1 MAGRSGGDDGEVWIA
16 GLAGLEDGG
25 EPREDGVVPVEVD
38 AGVGECL
45 GGRGAPRSAKL
56 VGSFLVARGSP
67 AERTIGRWGEGSKQ
81 VFAASDPHRS
91 LQRSTQRHFEGASH
105 GLR

>member
-1 MAGRSGGDDGEVWIA
+1 MADRSGGDDGEVGIA
-16 GLAGLEDGG
+16 GVEDGG

-67 AERTIGRWGEGSKQ
+67 AERTIGR
-81 VFAASDPHRS
+81 AAVVRG
-91 LQRSTQRHFEGASH
+91 LKA
-105 GLR
+105 GLRRE